1 MTQTSALSA
10 APLPANGRGIL
21 LLVTAVAIFTAMDAL
36 AKILITAG
44 YPVIQVVWARYAGQT
59 VIVALALLPRLTLLL
74 RTRYPKL
81 QALRSLFQFGA
92 TALFFASLGHIG
104 LAEATALT
112 DINPILIT
120 LGAAV
125 FLGEKLGPRRI
136 FGVVLAM
143 IGALIVIRPGFGV
156 FVPAALL
163 PLGCA
168 VCYAGYALA
177 TRWVG
182 RDESPWTSLIYAAVL
197 GTLVTS
203 AALPFVWQTPESLA
217 HVALFVV
224 IGFLGAAAQYFLI
237 HAFTVAEASAI
248 APFGYVGLIFATG
261 WGIVLFGEYP
271 DLWTI
276 VGALVIVAAG
286 VYVWHRET
294 MAQRQAR
301 PPHKIA

>member
-1 MTQTSALSA
+1 MPSPALS

-21 LLVTAVAIFTAMDAL
+21 LLIAAVAIFTAMDAL
-36 AKILITAG
+36 AKVLITSG
-44 YPVIQVVWARYAGQT
+44 YPVLQVVWARYTGQT
-59 VIVALALLPRLTLLL
+59 VIVALALLPRLTVLL

-81 QALRSLFQFGA
+81 QALRSVFQFGA

-120 LGAAV
+120 LGAAI
-125 FLGEKLGPRRI
+125 FLGERLGPRRI

-156 FVPAALL
+156 FTPAALL

-168 VCYAGYALA
+168 VCYAGYAIA

-182 RDESPWTSLIYAAVL
+182 RDESPWTSLIYAALL
-197 GTLVTS
+197 GTVVTS
-203 AALPFVWQTPESLA
+203 AVLPFVWQAPAGAGDL
-217 HVALFVV
+217 ALFLV
-224 IGFLGAAAQYFLI
+224 IGLLGAAAQYFLI

-248 APFGYVGLIFATG
+248 APFGYVGLIFATF

-271 DLWTI
+271 DGWTI

-294 MAQRQAR
+294 MAHRQAR
-301 PPHKIA
+301 LSQDRK